1 MTMRRLVWCSAAAA
15 LAAASMPA
23 GRAQQAVIRS
33 STDLIS
39 VDVQVVDR
47 DGQPIDTLKADQFEV
62 QIAGK
67 KRAVRLV
74 DFVRATTA
82 PSSPGP
88 SVPSPPGP
96 LAPSS
101 PGPLVPS
108 SPGPLAPSSPGPLS
122 PSSQSPSR
130 RQMFMIAIDAQSF
143 FQTETRGIVTT
154 AQSFVRAL
162 APGDI
167 AGLFTY
173 PLGPKVEPTTDRA
186 ALMAALD
193 HVTGQRE
200 PQAAYQFNV
209 RNSEIVDYFAERE
222 DRGGSMMSVSAQGGR
237 SAAGTTS
244 IVDRY
249 CAGDGA
255 CALRFRQEMAAR
267 AGLLEAQAHADL
279 AQLRELIAG
288 MAAIDGRKILVL
300 VSAGLTISDRP
311 GGRPDVGNLPIELG
325 EACARA
331 NVSLYTLLVDNSVL
345 SQFSA
350 ETRQGA
356 KSLVNMAR
364 DADVAERSLDLFTGA
379 AGGAVLKVLT
389 GSGEQAFGRVLRET
403 SAYYLLGV
411 DATEADRTGRAL
423 PITVKV
429 KGKGLTVRSRAW
441 VVVPK
446 GP

>member
-1 MTMRRLVWCSAAAA
+1 MTMGRLAWGGVVGA
-15 LAAASMPA
+15 LAVTSLTLA

-47 DGQPIDTLKADQFEV
+47 DGQPVDNLKADQFEV

-74 DFVRATTA
+74 DFVRTTTA
-82 PSSPGP
+82 
-88 SVPSPPGP
+88 
-96 LAPSS
+96 
-101 PGPLVPS
+101 PS
-108 SPGPLAPSSPGPLS
+108 SPGPLAPSSPAPLV
-122 PSSQSPSR
+122 PSSPGPQSPSR
-130 RQMFMIAIDAQSF
+130 RQTFMIAVDAQTF
-143 FQTETRGIVTT
+143 YTAEARGVIVT
-154 AQSFVRAL
+154 AQQFARSL

-186 ALMAALD
+186 ALIAALEQ
-193 HVTGQRE
+193 VTGQRE
-200 PQAAYQFNV
+200 PQAVYEFNV
-209 RNSEIVDYFAERE
+209 RNSEIVDYFARGE
-222 DRGGSMMSVSAQGGR
+222 DQGR
-237 SAAGTTS
+237 SPVGAPPVRGRAVASDTGP
-244 IVDRY
+244 IVNRY
-249 CAGDGA
+249 CGGDVT
-255 CALRFRQEMAAR
+255 CALRFRTEMTTR

-279 AQLRELIAG
+279 GRLRDLIDG
-288 MAAIDGRKILVL
+288 MAKVDGRKILVL

-311 GGRPDVGNLPIELG
+311 GGRPDIGDLPIELG

-331 NVSLYTLLVDNSVL
+331 NVTLYTLFVDNSVL

-350 ETRQGA
+350 ETRQAA

-379 AGGAVLKVLT
+379 AGGTVMKILT

-403 SAYYLLGV
+403 SAYYLLGI
-411 DATEADRTGRAL
+411 DATDADRTGRPL
-423 PITVKV
+423 PITVKA
-429 KGKGLTVRSRAW
+429 KGRGLTVRSRAW
-441 VVVPK
+441 VVMPK
-446 GP
+446 AAGS

>member
-1 MTMRRLVWCSAAAA
+1 MTKTHAAVVALIAFAGLVHVG
-15 LAAASMPA
+15 PHV
-23 GRAQQAVIRS
+23 RAQQAVIRS

-47 DGQPIDTLKADQFEV
+47 DGQPIDTLKAEQFEV

-74 DFVRATTA
+74 DFVRTTTA

-88 SVPSPPGP
+88 LAPSTPGP

-108 SPGPLAPSSPGPLS
+108 SPS
-122 PSSQSPSR
+122 SR
-130 RQMFMIAIDAQSF
+130 RQTFVIAVDAQTF
-143 FQTETRGIVTT
+143 APEETRGIVTT
-154 AQSFVRAL
+154 AQSFVKSL
-162 APGDI
+162 APTDV

-186 ALMAALD
+186 ALMSALEQ
-193 HVTGQRE
+193 VTGQRE
-200 PQAAYQFNV
+200 PQTTYQFNV
-209 RNSEIVDYFAERE
+209 RNSEIIDYFANGE
-222 DRGGSMMSVSAQGGR
+222 DQNR
-237 SAAGTTS
+237 SRSTEV
-244 IVDRY
+244 IVTRY
-249 CAGDGA
+249 CVNGDTS
-255 CALRFRQEMAAR
+255 CPQRFQMEMATR
-267 AGLLEAQAHADL
+267 AGLLEAQAQADL
-279 AQLRELIAG
+279 GRLRDLING

-331 NVSLYTLLVDNSVL
+331 NVSLYTLFVDDSVL
-345 SQFSA
+345 RQFSA
-350 ETRQGA
+350 ETRRAA
-356 KSLVNMAR
+356 KSQVNKAR
-364 DADVAERSLDLFTGA
+364 DTDVAERSLDLFTGA
-379 AGGAVLKVLT
+379 AGGTVMKILT
-389 GSGEQAFGRVLRET
+389 GNGEQAFGRVLRET

-411 DATEADRTGRAL
+411 DATDADRTGRAL

-446 GP
+446 AGGS